1 MYKNFRVF
9 ITPNNTYI
17 VRADSKRF
25 GKQAIVFESYDIK
38 HCIKWIYEN
47 YTNKDGKVITNSRW
61 TDRAYRMAM
70 STLNIP
76 NNPWYR
82 GPQTEVIYE
91 HEKVDIYIN
100 SETIDFDSL
109 EEAELYGDDIPAD
122 EITEEYVDTEQYG
135 EVSELGG
142 MEDEQ

>member
-91 HEKVDIYIN
+91 REKVDTYIN

>member
-82 GPQTEVIYE
+82 GPQTEVIFE
-91 HEKVDIYIN
+91 HEKVDICIN

>member
-47 YTNKDGKVITNSRW
+47 YRNKDGKVITNSRL
-61 TDRAYRMAM
+61 TDRIYRKAM
-70 STLNIP
+70 STLNTS
-76 NNPWYR
+76 NNPWFKED
-82 GPQTEVIYE
+82 QTEVIYDSK
-91 HEKVDIYIN
+91 KVDTYIN
-100 SETIDFDSL
+100 FETIDYDSY
-109 EEAELYGDDIPAD
+109 EEAELYGEDISD
-122 EITEEYVDTEQYG
+122 GEITEEYVDTEQYG

-142 MEDEQ
+142 MDDEQ

>member
-47 YTNKDGKVITNSRW
+47 YTNKDGKVITNSRC
-61 TDRAYRMAM
+61 TDRIYRMAM
-70 STLNIP
+70 STLNTP
-76 NNPWYR
+76 NNPWYK
-82 GPQTEVIYE
+82 GTQTEVIYE
-91 HEKVDIYIN
+91 PKKVDICIN
-100 SETIDFDSL
+100 SETIDFDSF
-109 EEAELYGDDIPAD
+109 EEAELYGEDISCD
-122 EITEEYVDTEQYG
+122 EITEEYVDKEQYG
-135 EVSELGG
+135 EVSE
-142 MEDEQ
+142 